1 MVLYY
6 KTKDLQTDLQPKSD
20 LPPLCVNKVLFG
32 TVILIH
38 LHIMT
43 AFMLQQ

>member
-6 KTKDLQTDLQPKSD
+6 KTTDLQTGLQPKSGL
-20 LPPLCVNKVLFG
+20 LPVCVNKVLLD